1 MNSIN
6 PLRGNVEINL
16 GGEKRLLRFNNN
28 AFRIISKSRGVSMT
42 KLFQQMQDPDQRLDV
57 IFELI
62 EAAFRNELAY
72 TGQPDNYS
80 PNQVQAWIGDMQDE
94 DMTAVLEAIQGSVTT
109 PKQDEGNLMAPVKA

>member
-1 MNSIN
+1 
-6 PLRGNVEINL
+6 
-16 GGEKRLLRFNNN
+16 
-28 AFRIISKSRGVSMT
+28 MT